1 MLEEDF
7 GEQLPEDAKKIVQ
20 RIGRSTERLE
30 KMIGDVLTFS
40 RMTLQPIAKE
50 VVDVEAIIRV
60 TLEHDSE
67 LQPPKATI
75 YVQSPLPKLIGH
87 EASLTQ
93 CVSNLLRN
101 AVKFVA
107 PGVKPQVTIRAQQS
121 GANVQIWFED
131 NGIGIAAKEKVRL

>member
-1 MLEEDF
+1 QLKAAVAELEAFAYSLSLDMRGPLRAVRSYSAMLEEDF

-101 AVKFVA
+101 AVKFV
-107 PGVKPQVTIRAQQS
+107 
-121 GANVQIWFED
+121 
-131 NGIGIAAKEKVRL
+131 